1 MGAAVE
7 AHGDFPF
14 RDGDVGRH
22 IDEVAEDLASLSIAV
37 SAHAVGHQAVEA
49 GGDDEEGHVEV
60 DLEADRGGERVDME
74 EAHGIGQ
81 SVLDEHASGVAGDD
95 LAGGGASIGGEQDGG
110 LVVSEVRDEELA
122 EGALAWTSLLL
133 VDAR

>member
-1 MGAAVE
+1 MPPRDGDGFIDEAGGKDDRQVCAPVE

-60 DLEADRGGERVDME
+60 DLEADR
-74 EAHGIGQ
+74 
-81 SVLDEHASGVAGDD
+81 
-95 LAGGGASIGGEQDGG
+95 
-110 LVVSEVRDEELA
+110 
-122 EGALAWTSLLL
+122 
-133 VDAR
+133 